1 MSTEYDFSKWTPL
14 DSTGYDYDVFKSAY
28 KNLRFAIP
36 VSSKHSVTQT
46 DMVNL
51 PGIAYQYYGD
61 VSLWL
66 AIMYFNGLS
75 DPIQDIYPGL
85 QLNMFNKS
93 DLIAYF
99 SAQQKNDNMTLTI

>member
-1 MSTEYDFSKWTPL
+1 MSTEYDFSRWTPL
-14 DSTGYDYDVFKSAY
+14 DSTGVDYDVFLSAY

-36 VSSKHSVTQT
+36 VSRKHSVTDA

-61 VSLWL
+61 TTMWRPIL
-66 AIMYFNGLS
+66 YFNGLI
-75 DPIQDIYPGL
+75 DAIQDIYPGI
-85 QLNMFNKS
+85 QLNLFNKS

-99 SAQQKNDNMTLTI
+99 SSQQNNNSLVLTI